1 MPENSA
7 TVEITALREAW
18 LSAVEAAD
26 AERLSSLVTKDV
38 VVVHGD
44 GRCIRG
50 RDEFKADFQRAF
62 VSFRIEQKVLDPLVT
77 IRGNWAFEIA
87 KVESTLSPTCGGET
101 KRAITTTLV
110 ALRRQSDGVWRVARV
125 VGLLD

>member
-1 MPENSA
+1 MPDNSA

-18 LSAVEAAD
+18 LAAVEAAD
-26 AERLSSLVTKDV
+26 AERLSSLVTKDI

-50 RDEFKADFQRAF
+50 WDEFKADFQRAF

-87 KVESTLSPTCGGET
+87 RVETTLTPLCGGDAT
-101 KRAITTTLV
+101 RAIATAMV
-110 ALRRQSDGVWRVARV
+110 VLRRQSDGAWKVARV
-125 VGLLD
+125 VGLPD